1 MSPRLIR
8 RLTAG
13 ALAAVLSVSGVHIAD
28 AHPSSSESAPRPPRL
43 TSHLHPLETPSK
55 NTSHSHTETGDREA
69 GERAIAEGLRQ
80 LKVLTVG
87 MPPSLQEKPLN
98 SPEVQQWLRAEGR
111 YPAVVPYFNTLACGY
126 SVVSF
131 LIQTGWPAAKVW
143 RIVKSF
149 GGIKAFAKIVYEFLK
164 HGSFPPAAT
173 DELIELLEALT
184 GIGDILDNCV

>member
-1 MSPRLIR
+1 MFSRSTR

-13 ALAAVLSVSGVHIAD
+13 VLTGVIFISGVHIAD
-28 AHPSSSESAPRPPRL
+28 AHPRSSESVTRPSED
-43 TSHLHPLETPSK
+43 TSPLYPLETPDK
-55 NTSHSHTETGDREA
+55 NTSHSHTDAGDRAA
-69 GERAIAEGLRQ
+69 GERSIAEGFRQ
-80 LKVLTVG
+80 LESLTAG
-87 MPPSLQEKPLN
+87 MPATLQTKPLN
-98 SPEVQQWLRAEGR
+98 SPEVQQWLREEGR
-111 YPAVVPYFNTLACGY
+111 YPVVAPYFNTLACGY

-184 GIGDILDNCV
+184 GIGDILDNCN

>member
-1 MSPRLIR
+1 MFSRPTR
-8 RLTAG
+8 RCTAVV
-13 ALAAVLSVSGVHIAD
+13 LAAVLFVSGVHIAD
-28 AHPSSSESAPRPPRL
+28 AHPSGTESVPRPSGS
-43 TSHLHPLETPSK
+43 TAHLHPLETPGKDSG
-55 NTSHSHTETGDREA
+55 HSHTDAGDREA
-69 GERAIAEGLRQ
+69 AERAIAEGLRQ
-80 LKVLTVG
+80 LESLTAG
-87 MPPSLQEKPLN
+87 MPASLQEKPLN
-98 SPEVQQWLRAEGR
+98 SPEVQHWLREQGR

-184 GIGDILDNCV
+184 GIGDILDNCA